1 MGNPSMSEIV
11 RQSEERMR
19 RAREVIEASRRA
31 DQLREIPTP
40 RSLAIL
46 AREAA
51 RTRRVEQEEA
61 ERLRQEEAERL
72 RDEASRATLVREN
85 RLKAAT
91 VELRRRYKQLFGE
104 DGEIDNIERFTK
116 IVKDVLGANIG
127 KDQIAELFAFFMY
140 THQEHNREK
149 KRQAYEDSK
158 RYSYSE
164 KGESDL
170 YEMLRKREEEN
181 NARDETQ
188 HEEADDEDGGQYF
201 KVHPDDE
208 EAYDDKGYQPFK
220 VHPDDEGGP
229 QEFFVDEDGPQESFV
244 DEGGPQQFFVEV
256 MNPESDADDSNE
268 VPGLPA
274 PPAKSPKEYPELVMV
289 KVPVGPLKYNGL
301 RLLNT
306 SPIDPIVR
314 PTTDG
319 PQLAFASLL
328 GFVMWL
334 AFQSS
339 AEEGVSPESTIANHK
354 FVPGS
359 QTATKLPKTRS
370 VVSDVFGTSKRCIA

>member
-1 MGNPSMSEIV
+1 MGIHKNMSESVEELV
-11 RQSEERMR
+11 RRGEEQRER
-19 RAREVIEASRRA
+19 HARANR
-31 DQLREIPTP
+31 LRQTPTP
-40 RSLAIL
+40 ESLAAKRII
-46 AREAA
+46 AA

-188 HEEADDEDGGQYF
+188 HEKTDDEDGGQYF

-229 QEFFVDEDGPQESFV
+229 QEFFV
-244 DEGGPQQFFVEV
+244 EV

-274 PPAKSPKEYPELVMV
+274 PPAKSPKEYPQLVMA

>member
-1 MGNPSMSEIV
+1 
-11 RQSEERMR
+11 
-19 RAREVIEASRRA
+19 
-31 DQLREIPTP
+31 
-40 RSLAIL
+40 
-46 AREAA
+46 
-51 RTRRVEQEEA
+51 
-61 ERLRQEEAERL
+61 
-72 RDEASRATLVREN
+72 
-85 RLKAAT
+85 
-91 VELRRRYKQLFGE
+91 
-104 DGEIDNIERFTK
+104 
-116 IVKDVLGANIG
+116 
-127 KDQIAELFAFFMY
+127 
-140 THQEHNREK
+140 
-149 KRQAYEDSK
+149 
-158 RYSYSE
+158 
-164 KGESDL
+164 
-170 YEMLRKREEEN
+170 
-181 NARDETQ
+181 
-188 HEEADDEDGGQYF
+188 EEADDEDGGQYF

-229 QEFFVDEDGPQESFV
+229 QEFFV
-244 DEGGPQQFFVEV
+244 EV

-274 PPAKSPKEYPELVMV
+274 PPAKSPKEYPQLVMA